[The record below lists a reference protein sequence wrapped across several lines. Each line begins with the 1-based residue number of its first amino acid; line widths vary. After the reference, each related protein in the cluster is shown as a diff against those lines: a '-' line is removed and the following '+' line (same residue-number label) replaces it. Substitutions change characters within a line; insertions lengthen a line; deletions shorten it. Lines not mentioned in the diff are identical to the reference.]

1 MEPFGFIN
9 PCKSGGDSYFGCTSA
24 KHVHYHI
31 RFLSAY
37 SFTACL
43 CQDWRKT
50 GNFFHSSHWLQ
61 FHIQMSHINQIYA
74 KWPFLHAHAVICMK
88 NSKHYIIWN
97 ISFCSHLTINS
108 RLIINFPNFDK
119 QYKVRAVTYIALAG
133 QWQPHTKK
141 YNFLFFNFGMKT
153 LFCIPWCVH
162 LLYTLLLCTL

>member
-1 MEPFGFIN
+1 MEILTLAAHLPSTYITTLDSEV
-9 PCKSGGDSYFGCTSA
+9 PIVSQHVCVRTGGRPVISST
-24 KHVHYHI
+24 VPV
-31 RFLSAY
+31 
-37 SFTACL
+37 TP
-43 CQDWRKT
+43 
-50 GNFFHSSHWLQ
+50 SHWPQ

-74 KWPFLHAHAVICMK
+74 KWPFLHAHVVICMK

-119 QYKVRAVTYIALAG
+119 RYKVRAVTCIALAG

-162 LLYTLLLCTL
+162 LLYALLLCTL